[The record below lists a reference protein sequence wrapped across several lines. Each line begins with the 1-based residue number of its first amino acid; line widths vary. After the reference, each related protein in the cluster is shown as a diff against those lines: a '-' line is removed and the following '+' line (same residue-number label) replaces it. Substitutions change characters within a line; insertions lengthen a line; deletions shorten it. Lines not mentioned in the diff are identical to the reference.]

1 MDLNDVVKLPPLES
15 NVETVAA
22 QAASRDVVV
31 DAGPAHDAPHF
42 VIEPAAGWSFPD
54 LAELWQYRELLYFM
68 VWRDIKSR
76 FKQTALGVSWVILQP
91 VLTMV
96 VFSLILGRLAGV
108 PSEGAPYPIYTFA
121 ALLPWQLFNHAVT
134 QSGASLVNSREL
146 LTKVYFPRL
155 VIPLSGVLVGL
166 VDFALAFAVLLVLMA
181 YYGVVPTIAILTLPL
196 LVLLTV
202 STAFALGLWLA
213 VLNVRYRDIRY
224 TIPFLM
230 QFWLIAT
237 PIAYPASLIPER
249 WRMLYA
255 LNPLVG
261 VVDGFRWAL
270 IGTPESLHPSA
281 FISVGVVVVLL
292 VGGLL
297 YFRRMERTFADEV

>member
-1 MDLNDVVKLPPLES
+1 MESNDVVNSPPLDS
-15 NVETVAA
+15 GVGRIV
-22 QAASRDVVV
+22 QRSRDPAAEAGRDEPPSFVV
-31 DAGPAHDAPHF
+31 
-42 VIEPAAGWSFPD
+42 EPASGWEFPD
-54 LAELWQYRELLYFM
+54 LRELWQYRELLYFM

-76 FKQTALGVSWVILQP
+76 FKQTALGVTWVILQP

-96 VFSLILGRLAGV
+96 VFTLVLGRLAGV

-121 ALLPWQLFNHAVT
+121 ALLPWQLFQHAVT
-134 QSGASLVNSREL
+134 QSGSSLVNSREL

-155 VIPLSGVLVGL
+155 VIPLAAVLVGL
-166 VDFALAFAVLLVLMA
+166 VDFALAFIVLLVMMA
-181 YYGVVPTIAILTLPL
+181 FYGVVPTLAVVALPA
-196 LVLLTV
+196 LVLLACM
-202 STAFALGLWLA
+202 SALAVGLWLA

-224 TIPFLM
+224 TLPFLM
-230 QFWLIAT
+230 QFWLFAT
-237 PIAYPASLIPER
+237 PIAYPTSMIPEK

-270 IGTPESLHPSA
+270 LGRPESLDASTFLSA
-281 FISVGVVVVLL
+281 GVVVVLL

>member
-1 MDLNDVVKLPPLES
+1 VKLPPHQTS
-15 NVETVAA
+15 VETVAA
-22 QAASRDVVV
+22 KS
-31 DAGPAHDAPHF
+31 AGPDVAQAGTPHEGPHF
-42 VIEPAAGWSFPD
+42 VIEPAAGWAFPD
-54 LAELWQYRELLYFM
+54 LAELWRYRELLYFM

-76 FKQTALGVSWVILQP
+76 FKQTALGVTWVILQP

-96 VFSLILGRLAGV
+96 VFSVILGRLAGV
-108 PSEGAPYPIYTFA
+108 PSEGAPYPVYTFA

-134 QSGASLVNSREL
+134 QSGSSLVNSREL

-155 VIPLSGVLVGL
+155 VIPLSGVFVGL
-166 VDFALAFAVLLVLMA
+166 VDFVLAFAVLLVLMA
-181 YYGVVPTIAILTLPL
+181 FYGVAPTLAILALPL

-202 STAFALGLWLA
+202 ATAFALGLWLA

-237 PIAYPASLIPER
+237 PIAYPASMIPEQ